1 MRSVALLSVI
11 GFSFVVGCAS
21 APPPKPVS
29 VETTSA
35 VVPSRE
41 AFTPPDQW
49 EMQIADRPAGDTSKD
64 APASKVQPD
73 TTAGK
78 RQSGGLVTMPG
89 KRSQ

>member
-1 MRSVALLSVI
+1 M
-11 GFSFVVGCAS
+11 VGCAS
-21 APPPKPVS
+21 APPPKP

-49 EMQIADRPAGDTSKD
+49 EMKIADRPADDTSKD

-89 KRSQ
+89 KRTTK